1 MSPAYPRVLLFLFVL
16 IPIIV
21 IQLLNYKRGR
31 ADIKLLSGD
40 ESEELLTVY
49 DVKSFFLALLF
60 DLFVFA
66 GIVAMAGVS
75 WGTETVEEDRAGLE
89 LALVVDVSRS
99 MLAEDISPSRISRT
113 ASVIRGLVRELPGT
127 RFSMVVF
134 KGDATTVVPM
144 TQDSAVV
151 DSVLDYLG
159 PALIS
164 ATGTNIGRGLEEALD
179 SFPEGSARNRAIVLF
194 TDGGSLAGSPYEALN
209 DAVYRGVPIF
219 PVGAGTLGGTTV
231 FLSDGTPILDR
242 NGNPVVSR
250 LEPEVLVNLADESGG
265 EYFSLAEPSVFTGL
279 LSALRQYEEVRT
291 VRGFRLEP
299 VRRFRLFAVL
309 AAIFLF
315 AHMLLRTTRVRGLL

>member
-1 MSPAYPRVLLFLFVL
+1 MNLAYPRVLFFLLVL
-16 IPIIV
+16 IPVVV
-21 IQLLNYKRGR
+21 IQFLNYRRGR
-31 ADIKLLSGD
+31 ADLKTLSGA

-89 LALVVDVSRS
+89 LSVVVDVSRS
-99 MLAEDISPSRISRT
+99 MLAEDIPPSRISRT

-144 TQDSAVV
+144 TEDSAIL

-159 PALIS
+159 PAFIS
-164 ATGTNIGRGLEEALD
+164 APGTNIARGLEEALD

-194 TDGGSLAGSPYEALN
+194 TDGGSLSGSPYEALN
-209 DAVYRGVPIF
+209 TAVYRGIPVF
-219 PVGAGTLGGTTV
+219 SVGAGTPGGTTV
-231 FLSDGTPILDR
+231 FLSDGTPILDN

-250 LEPEVLVNLADESGG
+250 LEPEVLMDLAEESGG
-265 EYFSLAEPSVFTGL
+265 EYYSLAEPSVFTGL
-279 LSALRQYEEVRT
+279 LSGLRQYEEVRT